1 MTGLYKISVLGWNIE
16 IQLPPTIQFLP
27 TYCLHLTLPRCVKH
41 AAVIS
46 LEHEE
51 LMWQKGALGVHSPD
65 SLLRAVFYTVGLH
78 FCLREGQ
85 EHRDSKRSQFT
96 RIPTDGYDS

>member
-1 MTGLYKISVLGWNIE
+1 MERSLDSSVVSE
-16 IQLPPTIQFLP
+16 SK
-27 TYCLHLTLPRCVKH
+27 VKH

-78 FCLREGQ
+78 FFFV
-85 EHRDSKRSQFT
+85 SN
-96 RIPTDGYDS
+96 